1 MFLLASSIM
10 NNIVVLPSRSR
21 FPVKLTCSIAFGL
34 ASSACYL
41 LRLQSLCSNY
51 YINYNLIDNQMRNH
65 FLDQLRYFE
74 CDHMLLNYFLLVDQK
89 SFVHKSQHYI
99 SLFLLA
105 ENEVPIKS

>member
-1 MFLLASSIM
+1 M

-21 FPVKLTCSIAFGL
+21 FTVKLTCSIAFGL

-41 LRLQSLCSNY
+41 LRLQSLYSNY
-51 YINYNLIDNQMRNH
+51 YSNYNLIDNQMGNH

-74 CDHMLLNYFLLVDQK
+74 CYQMLLNYFLLVDQK
-89 SFVHKSQHYI
+89 IFVHQSQHYI
-99 SLFLLA
+99 SLFLIA